1 MLPPK
6 TTTPGIGVIS
16 TGREISRYVLFK
28 RFPVAP
34 LCRNDNFIVSTA
46 ISLLKKYK
54 NRIISVKITI
64 FVLMQ
69 PVPVQP
75 AKGVPV

>member
-1 MLPPK
+1 MLINK
-6 TTTPGIGVIS
+6 KWESSLRVIS

-34 LCRNDNFIVSTA
+34 FCRNDNFIVSTA

-69 PVPVQP
+69 PVAVQP

>member
-1 MLPPK
+1 MWESSLR
-6 TTTPGIGVIS
+6 VIS

-28 RFPVAP
+28 RFLVAP

-54 NRIISVKITI
+54 NRIISVKITN

-69 PVPVQP
+69 PVQVLPV
-75 AKGVPV
+75 KGVPV

>member
-1 MLPPK
+1 MLINK
-6 TTTPGIGVIS
+6 KWESFLRVIS
-16 TGREISRYVLFK
+16 TGREISHYVLFK

-54 NRIISVKITI
+54 NRIISVKITN

-69 PVPVQP
+69 PVPAQP
-75 AKGVPV
+75 VLGEPV